1 MRGIIYKAT
10 NTLNGKV
17 YIGQT
22 VSGLPARKKDHMR
35 DAKTDVSNAFHVA
48 LYQYPNAFEW
58 EVIDSFSGTKEQVIH
73 ALNVAEEYHILTSHS
88 TDPHYGYNST
98 YGGYSSDKF
107 AEQIKRRAKA
117 FGGSAK
123 QLLQY
128 SKSGDFIREFASL
141 KEVSSFL
148 KRDKVSPKDLIT
160 GLHYGFQWR
169 LKENEYFPR
178 KITAYSFPSTITHKT
193 AVAVYR
199 SDGLLVGEYE
209 TIKEALDSTNKKSA
223 RIRSDIGNI
232 EIREHQARDFYYFRL
247 GDVPA
252 PNFIN
257 INIKRKQI
265 KPKTDCRKAVSCYSQ
280 EGELINTYE
289 SISEAH
295 RVTGMAGTAIRRYCE
310 MREPIVLAPNSQAKY
325 IWQYSD
331 EKPKPKIAVIDHRA
345 KMVEKMTWK
354 IQPDGTKK
362 REPVIVSERK
372 ANKYKKKME
381 HRIIQYSLQGQFI
394 KVWENANIA
403 AESQTD
409 NYSAIYSSL
418 RGKQGKKTN
427 YIWRYYSDNYP
438 EQLIANNPTNT
449 DNTSQESVRRK
460 DDTILEIDKAGKV
473 ISTYKNTSEAAE
485 KSGFS
490 QSYICNVLAGRIRH
504 PKRRFKRP

>member
-1 MRGIIYKAT
+1 MKGIIYKAT

-22 VSGLPARKKDHMR
+22 ATGLPARKQRHIS

-58 EVIDSFSGTKEQVIH
+58 EVIDSFSGTREQVIH

-88 TDPHYGYNST
+88 TNPRYGYNST

-141 KEVSSFL
+141 TEVSSFL

-160 GLHYGFQWR
+160 GLHYGSQWR

-178 KITAYSFPSTITHKT
+178 KINAYSSPSTITHKT

-209 TIKEALDSTNKKSA
+209 TIKEALNRTNEKSA

-247 GDVPA
+247 GDAPA

-289 SISEAH
+289 SMSEAH
-295 RVTGMAGTAIRRYCE
+295 RVTGMTGAAIRRYCE
-310 MREPIVLAPNSQAKY
+310 MREPIVLAPNSQTKY
-325 IWQYSD
+325 VWQYSCGT
-331 EKPKPKIAVIDHRA
+331 PKQRIQVKNLKAETIIV
-345 KMVEKMTWK
+345 KKWK
-354 IQPDGTKK
+354 YLPDGTKASIDTRVTK
-362 REPVIVSERK
+362 GKSKSSR
-372 ANKYKKKME
+372 KME

-403 AESQTD
+403 ADSQID

-418 RGKQGKKTN
+418 KGKQGKKTN

-438 EQLIANNPTNT
+438 NQLPANNTTNT
-449 DNTSQESVRRK
+449 DDTRKESARK
-460 DDTILEIDKAGKV
+460 DDTILEVNKAGEV
-473 ISTYKNTSEAAE
+473 IATYKNTSEAAE

>member
-1 MRGIIYKAT
+1 M
-10 NTLNGKV
+10 
-17 YIGQT
+17 
-22 VSGLPARKKDHMR
+22 S
-35 DAKTDVSNAFHVA
+35 DAKMDVSNAFHVA

-73 ALNVAEEYHILTSHS
+73 ALNVAEEYHILISHS

-98 YGGYSSDKF
+98 YGGYSSGKF
-107 AEQIKRRAKA
+107 AEQIKRRLKA

-128 SKSGDFIREFASL
+128 DRDGNFVREFSSL
-141 KEVSSFL
+141 NEVSAFL

-160 GLHYGFQWR
+160 GLHYGYQWR
-169 LKENEYFPR
+169 VKENEYFPK
-178 KITAYSFPSTITHKT
+178 KIDAYQLSSYATKKT
-193 AVAVYR
+193 PVAVYR
-199 SDGLLVGEYE
+199 NDGLLVGEYE
-209 TIKEALDSTNKKSA
+209 TIKDSLIATGQKTAN
-223 RIRSDIGNI
+223 
-232 EIREHQARDFYYFRL
+232 IRETIGDIEVREYQVRDFYFFRL
-247 GDVPA
+247 GDNAA

-257 INIKRKQI
+257 ISIIKKIKKGEQTKRGTSTNI
-265 KPKTDCRKAVSCYSQ
+265 PVLAYDAKTGVLLKEYP
-280 EGELINTYE
+280 
-289 SISEAH
+289 SISDAH
-295 RVTGMAGTAIRRYCE
+295 KYSGAADSTIKYYLL
-310 MREPIVLAPNSQAKY
+310 REEPFNVNSPRTKY
-325 IWQYSD
+325 IWVRKTD
-331 EKPKPKIAVIDHRA
+331 TAKPSVMVIPFVRQ
-345 KMVEKMTWK
+345 E
-354 IQPDGTKK
+354 Q
-362 REPVIVSERK
+362 RQ
-372 ANKYKKKME
+372 KME

-403 AESQTD
+403 ADSQTD

-418 RGKQGKKTN
+418 KGKQGKKTN

>member
-22 VSGLPARKKDHMR
+22 IAGLPARKQQHMS

-88 TDPHYGYNST
+88 TDSRYGYNST

-128 SKSGDFIREFASL
+128 SKSGDYIREFASL
-141 KEVSSFL
+141 REVSSFL

-178 KITAYSFPSTITHKT
+178 KIKAYVSPSTTTHKT

-199 SDGLLVGEYE
+199 NDGLLVGEYE
-209 TIKEALDSTNKKSA
+209 TIKEALTETNEKSA
-223 RIRSDIGNI
+223 RVRDGIGDI
-232 EIREHQARDFYYFRL
+232 EIREHQVKDFYYFRL

-252 PNFIN
+252 PNLIN
-257 INIKRKQI
+257 IYIKKKQI
-265 KPKTDCRKAVSCYSQ
+265 KNKTDCRKAVSCYSQ
-280 EGELINTYE
+280 DGELIHTYK
-289 SISEAH
+289 SISEGH
-295 RVTGMAGTAIRRYCE
+295 RVTGMSCPAIIRYCKT
-310 MREPIVLAPNSQAKY
+310 REPIVLAPNSKTKY
-325 IWQYSD
+325 VWQYSD
-331 EKPKPKIAVIDHRA
+331 EKPKPKIAVINHRA
-345 KMVEKMTWK
+345 KKVEKMTWK

-362 REPVIVSERK
+362 REPVIVSEKK
-372 ANKYKKKME
+372 ANQYKRIME

-403 AESQTD
+403 ADSQTD

-418 RGKQGKKTN
+418 KGKQGKKTN

-438 EQLIANNPTNT
+438 NQLPANNTTNT
-449 DNTSQESVRRK
+449 DDARKENVRK
-460 DDTILEIDKAGKV
+460 DDTILEVNKAGEV
-473 ISTYKNTSEAAE
+473 IAAYKNTSEAAE
-485 KSGFS
+485 RSGFS